1 MLTVMKNE
9 SSILEDL
16 PATRRAVIH
25 AGGATA
31 LARALGITPQAV
43 SRWMHAEQ
51 IPAKWIIP
59 IEALIRGAVTRE
71 ELRPDLYPTASPTY
85 KKSKQKK

>member
-1 MLTVMKNE
+1 MLTVMKNVP
-9 SSILEDL
+9 SILEDQ
-16 PATRRAVIH
+16 PATRRAVTH
-25 AGGATA
+25 AGGASA

-43 SRWMHAEQ
+43 SRWIHAEQ
-51 IPAKWIIP
+51 IPAKWVIP
-59 IEALIRGAVTRE
+59 VETLIRSAVTRE